1 MDKEKEEPRDIHDV
15 IYSILEVIPETETKL
30 RKELEK
36 FSNKLIYTPP
46 EMINC
51 RDFWLIFADILN
63 RNIRHIK
70 EEWQVKIQK
79 IVNQE

>member
-1 MDKEKEEPRDIHDV
+1 MAEQKKSRDIQDV

-36 FSNKLIYTPP
+36 FSNKMIYKPP

-51 RDFWLIFADILN
+51 SDFWLMFANILN
-63 RNIRHIK
+63 RNIPDIK
-70 EEWQVKIQK
+70 KDWQIKIQK

>member
-1 MDKEKEEPRDIHDV
+1 MDKEKEEPRDIQDV
-15 IYSILEVIPETETKL
+15 IYSILEFIPETETKL

-36 FSNKLIYTPP
+36 FSNKIIYTPP

-51 RDFWLIFADILN
+51 RDFWLIFSDILN

-79 IVNQE
+79 IVNQ

>member
-1 MDKEKEEPRDIHDV
+1 MAEQKKPRDIQDV

-30 RKELEK
+30 LKELEK
-36 FSNKLIYTPP
+36 FSNKMIYKPP

-51 RDFWLIFADILN
+51 NDNWLLFANVLN
-63 RNIRHIK
+63 RNIPHIK
-70 EEWQVKIQK
+70 EEWQIKIQK

>member
-1 MDKEKEEPRDIHDV
+1 MAEQKKPRDIQDV

-36 FSNKLIYTPP
+36 FSNKMIYKPP

-51 RDFWLIFADILN
+51 NDNWLLFANVLN
-63 RNIRHIK
+63 RNIPHIK
-70 EEWQVKIQK
+70 EEWQIKIQK

>member
-1 MDKEKEEPRDIHDV
+1 MAEQKKQRDIQDV
-15 IYSILEVIPETETKL
+15 IFSILEVIPETETKL

-36 FSNKLIYTPP
+36 FSNKMIYKPP

-51 RDFWLIFADILN
+51 NDNWLLFANVLN
-63 RNIRHIK
+63 RNIPHIK
-70 EEWQVKIQK
+70 EDWQIKIQK